1 MNNAVILHTM
11 IRRNQLFVEKAVSDL
26 SQDDSLLQL
35 GGNSNCMNWVLGH
48 IAVYRDAMLAC
59 SNHTAL
65 LTERQREPYCYGSQ
79 PITAGSV
86 CVVLDVLLEKLSE
99 SYNLVGEW
107 LLANPDNIL
116 EAPPNYIDLHSDYGS
131 TIVENLGFLC
141 WHEANHVGELHA
153 LRELAVTDS
162 SS

>member
-1 MNNAVILHTM
+1 MNNTIILNAM
-11 IRRNQLFVEKAVSDL
+11 IRRNQLFVEKAVSGL

-86 CVVLDVLLEKLSE
+86 CVALDVLLEKLIE
-99 SYNLVGEW
+99 SYDLVSEW

-153 LRELAVTDS
+153 LRELAVIDS